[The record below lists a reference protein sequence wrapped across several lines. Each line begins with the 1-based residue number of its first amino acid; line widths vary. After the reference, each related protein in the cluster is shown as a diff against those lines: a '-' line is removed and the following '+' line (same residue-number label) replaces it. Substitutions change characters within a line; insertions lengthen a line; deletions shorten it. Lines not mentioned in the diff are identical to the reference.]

1 MVSHSYIKIPS
12 EIILAQDM
20 GKHRALIFSYLYLKQ
35 TFDSHVQFSINNIC
49 EWMSYKPDR
58 RKNNI
63 SNKIVSTLGLML
75 EKGYFDEVPSYS
87 LDKGAKHS
95 NYLIVFKL
103 NTEKFSTNF
112 RFASIF
118 LDELEAILNYKSS
131 IHSKEDNVN
140 AVSPAYVL
148 LVLAYIRVNM
158 CKLSCCFRYYQTI
171 SSDIGLSRVTV
182 ANAVKILTSL
192 NIIACESC
200 PAIVYTSQNK
210 TKVNSGIKIFA
221 NTRRFIK
228 NDSGRIVLDENY
240 DAQAEIERQIAIL
253 GKNSKQI
260 EK

>member
-20 GKHRALIFSYLYLKQ
+20 GKHRTLIFSYLCLKQ
-35 TFDSHVQFSINNIC
+35 TLDSHVQFSINNIC

-63 SNKIVSTLGLML
+63 SNKIVSALNLML
-75 EKGYFDEVPSYS
+75 EKEYFTEVPGYS
-87 LDKGAKHS
+87 IDKGVKHN
-95 NYLIVFKL
+95 NYLIILKL
-103 NTEKFSTNF
+103 NTEKFSTSP

-131 IHSKEDNVN
+131 IQNTGADTST
-140 AVSPAYVL
+140 VSPAYIL
-148 LVLAYIRVNM
+148 LVLSYIRVNM
-158 CKLSCCFRYYQTI
+158 CNSSCCFRYYQTI

-182 ANAVKILTSL
+182 ASAVKILTSL

-200 PAIVYTSQNK
+200 PATVYTSQNK
-210 TKVNSGIKIFA
+210 IKFNSGVKIFT
-221 NTRRFIK
+221 NTRRFTK
-228 NDSGRIVLDENY
+228 NDAGQIVLDKNY
-240 DAQAEIERQIAIL
+240 DVQAEIEKQVAIL
-253 GKNSKQI
+253 GKSSKQT